1 MKSKK
6 VIFDTN
12 LWISFLLNKD
22 FSFLDKYIESGY
34 LKLVFSEESVQ
45 EFLEVSSRPKFKKYF
60 LTKDVERLLFIF
72 NRFGVLVKVSSD
84 LDVCRDKKD
93 NFLLNLACESKADY
107 LVIGDKDLLEIKS
120 LNKTKIL
127 TLSKLKGEL

>member
-22 FSFLDKYIESGY
+22 FSFLDKYIKSGY

-60 LTKDVERLLFIF
+60 LT
-72 NRFGVLVKVSSD
+72 
-84 LDVCRDKKD
+84 
-93 NFLLNLACESKADY
+93 NLYYS
-107 LVIGDKDLLEIKS
+107 
-120 LNKTKIL
+120 
-127 TLSKLKGEL
+127 